1 MVAGVGIA
9 VDVVGAEMDGG
20 GGVLA
25 AIEATDSRAV
35 AELASA
41 LLDTT
46 GAKNDVDRASDA
58 AGEDG
63 CRVAP
68 TWLSQPLLNRVTPT
82 KAATTANLLG

>member
-1 MVAGVGIA
+1 VVAGVGAA
-9 VDVVGAEMDGG
+9 VDVVGAEM
-20 GGVLA
+20 GVEGAVPA
-25 AIEATDSRAV
+25 AIDATDSRAV

-41 LLDTT
+41 LLATT
-46 GAKNDVDRASDA
+46 GVRKGVDGASGVA
-58 AGEDG
+58 AEDD